1 MASSLDRIR
10 SKVRLLTRSPL
21 PSQITDPEINGI
33 INDFILY
40 DFPEELR
47 LFALRETFT
56 FYTQPNVDVY
66 DTNTTDVNSPL
77 YNFKNRYITVHPPLY
92 IAGYLCNFYQD
103 RTEFFNWWPFIQ
115 QEKQIA
121 TGDGIQTHYVGTI
134 TGGPFLQYKVL
145 FNSIDINN
153 NALVIKDVPTGPLMG
168 DLIVPNNPI
177 PVGTFNYLTGA
188 YDFIF
193 NNPPAD
199 GKSINV
205 QDVPYVPYRSTSMLF
220 YDEKFTLRPV
230 PDQAY
235 EITIEAYVQPMQ
247 LLNDADTPKLD
258 QWWQYIAYGAAKKI
272 FEDRTDMDSVQVIMP
287 EFKRQERLVLRTTTQ
302 QLANERSST
311 IYTQN
316 KNYGYNYGWWFG
328 PY

>member
-1 MASSLDRIR
+1 MASSLERIR
-10 SKVRLLTRSPL
+10 NKVRILTRSPL
-21 PSQITDPEINGI
+21 QSAITDAQINEI
-33 INDFILY
+33 INDFVLY

-66 DTNTTDVNSPL
+66 DTNTTDPNNPL
-77 YNFKNRYITVHPPLY
+77 FNFKNRYITVHPPLY
-92 IAGYLCNFYQD
+92 IAGYLCNYYQD

-115 QEKQIA
+115 QETQIG
-121 TGDGIQTHYVGTI
+121 TGDGIQTNYVGTV
-134 TGGPFLQYKVL
+134 TGGPFLQHKVI
-145 FNSIDINN
+145 FTSIDANN
-153 NALVIKDVPTGPLMG
+153 NSLILKDVPTGPLTG
-168 DLIVPNNPI
+168 DLIVPNDPTV
-177 PVGTFNYLTGA
+177 VGTFNYLTGA
-188 YDFIF
+188 YNFTF
-193 NNPPAD
+193 PTPPGA
-199 GKSINV
+199 GKSINI
-205 QDVPYVPYRSTSMLF
+205 QDVPYVPYRSVAMLF

-235 EITIEAYVQPMQ
+235 EVTIEAYVQPMQ
-247 LLNDADTPKLD
+247 LLLDTDTPKLD

-272 FEDRTDMDSVQVIMP
+272 FEDRTDLDSVNTIMP

-302 QLANERSST
+302 QLANERSAT